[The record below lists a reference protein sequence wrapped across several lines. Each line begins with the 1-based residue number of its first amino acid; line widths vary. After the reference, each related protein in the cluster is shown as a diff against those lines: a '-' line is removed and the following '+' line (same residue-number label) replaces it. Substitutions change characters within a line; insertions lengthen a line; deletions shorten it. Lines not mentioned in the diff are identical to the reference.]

1 MNSAARPRNETTRLS
16 ALATGLRL
24 MTTATPNTS
33 ISSAKGQNKNGD
45 IIDYGLR
52 IADRIPRS
60 GHAVILNEV
69 KNLPIG
75 AWITQSRDCGL
86 VVQCGVRRIDSG

>member
-1 MNSAARPRNETTRLS
+1 
-16 ALATGLRL
+16 
-24 MTTATPNTS
+24 MTTATPKIS

-45 IIDYGLR
+45 IIDYGLP

-69 KNLPIG
+69 KDLPIG
-75 AWITQSRDCGL
+75 AWITQSREGDL